1 MRCDRWGLYF
11 DFNGVHLSSMHLQP
25 LAKNRRTNSVR
36 SAAEATSRPL
46 GAQRRDLPIS
56 GRRVSRVDTARMGM
70 TNETLN
76 SDKVVARLWTTKDLA
91 KFLGCSERQIPR
103 LRDEGMPTVMV
114 GSLVRFLPG
123 RVVAWLEQRRSS
135 EPTL

>member
-1 MRCDRWGLYF
+1 
-11 DFNGVHLSSMHLQP
+11 MHLQP

-36 SAAEATSRPL
+36 SAAEATSRQL

>member
-1 MRCDRWGLYF
+1 MRCDRWRLYYVL
-11 DFNGVHLSSMHLQP
+11 DAVHLSSMHLQP
-25 LAKNRRTNSVR
+25 LAKNRRENSVG
-36 SAAEATSRPL
+36 SAFEVTSHPL
-46 GAQRRDLPIS
+46 GAQRRELPIS
-56 GRRVSRVDTARMGM
+56 GRRVPRVDTVRMGM

-135 EPTL
+135 EPNL

>member
-1 MRCDRWGLYF
+1 
-11 DFNGVHLSSMHLQP
+11 MHLQP

-36 SAAEATSRPL
+36 SAQSRQL
-46 GAQRRDLPIS
+46 GAQRRESPIS
-56 GRRVSRVDTARMGM
+56 GRSVPRVDTARMGM

-123 RVVAWLEQRRSS
+123 RVVAWLEQRRSN

>member
-1 MRCDRWGLYF
+1 VAALF
-11 DFNGVHLSSMHLQP
+11 FFNGVHLSSMHLQP
-25 LAKNRRTNSVR
+25 LAKNRRPNSVR
-36 SAAEATSRPL
+36 SVAEATSRPL
-46 GAQRRDLPIS
+46 GAQRRDLPIL

>member
-1 MRCDRWGLYF
+1 
-11 DFNGVHLSSMHLQP
+11 MHLQP

-36 SAAEATSRPL
+36 SALEVTSRPL
-46 GAQRRDLPIS
+46 VAQRRELPIS
-56 GRRVSRVDTARMGM
+56 GRSVPRVDTARMGM

-76 SDKVVARLWTTKDLA
+76 SDKEVARLWTTKDLA